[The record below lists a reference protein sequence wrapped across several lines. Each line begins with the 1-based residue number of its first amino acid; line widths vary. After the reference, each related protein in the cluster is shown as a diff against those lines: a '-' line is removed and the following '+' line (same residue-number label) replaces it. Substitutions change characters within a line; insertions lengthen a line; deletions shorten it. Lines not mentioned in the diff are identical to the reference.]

1 MFGFDKMF
9 DFNRDGKLD
18 NFERAMQFQFLNE
31 MNCEESHDSG
41 SSWDDEEEDESDV
54 FAEAGL
60 DYEELEF
67 MDPDERREVLE
78 DAGLDP
84 DEFDF

>member
-9 DFNRDGKLD
+9 DFNRDGKLGV
-18 NFERAMQFQFLNE
+18 FERATQFQVMNE
-31 MNCEESHDSG
+31 MMRSEEADSFE
-41 SSWDDEEEDESDV
+41 DNEDEDV
-54 FAEAGL
+54 FADAGL
-60 DYEELEF
+60 DYDELEL